1 MGIPAPAA
9 RHRGGKGTTSF
20 LFFVTLTLRSQH
32 QTGSMRMCCC
42 TSLML
47 SYRHQ
52 GPAKQHNKISINEL
66 FAVRAPPAAQCIS
79 ARAEGSR
86 KESAGSRKEH
96 SAGGTLMPTKITP
109 LSASHKQQKPNFSW
123 KKKGKKKADFPC
135 LITITGEKKK
145 KRKQLFFLQI
155 FKQGFGDCCYEGAF
169 CW

>member
-1 MGIPAPAA
+1 MLSSRHVGIPVPAA

-32 QTGSMRMCCC
+32 RTGSMRMCCC

-96 SAGGTLMPTKITP
+96 SAGGALMPTKITP

-123 KKKGKKKADFPC
+123 KKKGKKK
-135 LITITGEKKK
+135 
-145 KRKQLFFLQI
+145 QI
-155 FKQGFGDCCYEGAF
+155 FLA
-169 CW
+169 

>member
-66 FAVRAPPAAQCIS
+66 FAVWAPPAAQCIS
-79 ARAEGSR
+79 ARAEGSQE
-86 KESAGSRKEH
+86 ESAGSRKEH

-123 KKKGKKKADFPC
+123 KKGEKKADFPC